1 MTEKS
6 VEGYK
11 VGVKEKRGQNLGLKI
26 SLFIAPLLP
35 NVRVER
41 VVGLEGPLRAV
52 VAVVAANVGVVE
64 EVVLADGGS
73 RGIEEE
79 G

>member
-1 MTEKS
+1 MLSFK
-6 VEGYK
+6 
-11 VGVKEKRGQNLGLKI
+11 KECQNLGCQIVTTNQL
-26 SLFIAPLLP
+26 LFIAPLLP